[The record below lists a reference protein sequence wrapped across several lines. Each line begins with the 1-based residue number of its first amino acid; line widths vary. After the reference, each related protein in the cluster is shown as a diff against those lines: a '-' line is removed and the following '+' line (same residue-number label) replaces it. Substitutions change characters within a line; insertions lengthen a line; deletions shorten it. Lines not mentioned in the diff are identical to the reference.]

1 MADSDSIWQQ
11 IKISRISTHVHWT
24 KFSQNKR
31 RRWRTTAATATDSE
45 AKSAVSAFAYWAPDK
60 IISKRRFVWGL
71 RRRRRRRWWWRMV
84 AASATDSEAKSAV
97 SAFAYWA
104 PDKIISKRRFVW
116 GLRRRRRRWWW
127 RMAAASATDSE
138 AKSAVSAFADRAPLL
153 LSSSQFH
160 IKVCSICRMDNF
172 HVPLG
177 NRWRFLSVW
186 YESYMQELLKI
197 LDILL

>member
-71 RRRRRRRWWWRMV
+71 
-84 AASATDSEAKSAV
+84 
-97 SAFAYWA
+97 
-104 PDKIISKRRFVW
+104 
-116 GLRRRRRRWWW
+116 RRRRWWW